1 MKVIKTIC
9 GMCGG
14 DYCGIDVHVED
25 GRIVKVKGSQDH
37 RVNQGATCPKVQAA
51 IELEYDPNRLSYP
64 MKRAGD
70 KQRGGDAW
78 QRISWDEALDTIAE
92 NLTRIKDS
100 YGAQALAVHEGESL
114 EQFIRDG
121 WARRFMNL
129 YGTPN
134 WVQNDHMC
142 YLPAVI
148 AERLTYGVE
157 EIDGFEAEHARC
169 IFLWGAN
176 PVTSHVATHWRYITQ
191 ARKRGAK
198 LIVVDPRFSR
208 SAQKA
213 DIYAPIRPGSDVA
226 LALGLIN
233 FIITQKLY
241 DADFVERWT
250 SGFDQLA
257 ERVKP
262 FTPEKVESITGV
274 AANDVRRIAETYATN
289 KPGWLDA
296 GNALEHHSNSAQTLR
311 ALMILKALTGN
322 IDVPGGNVLI
332 DGLPLTDVKL
342 REKRPVGLKPLGATK
357 YPLFVEFGEFVPGDV
372 LIETLLT
379 DEPYPIKAML
389 FSGGNPAL
397 TWPNS
402 QRVEAAYRRLDFVAV
417 MELYMTATA
426 RLADIVLP
434 AASQFEKA
442 QLIAH
447 TAPFGVDKPTWYLSL
462 RKQITDPGERRSDWW
477 FWKALAHRMGYG
489 DYYPWADEKE
499 AIDYQLE
506 PLGITVADLEAN
518 PSGMFYGEPPKYR
531 RYEKEGFRT
540 PTGKVELYSH
550 VLAGYGYDPL
560 PHYEEPVESH
570 ARAPETARRYPLI
583 LNAGRRVA
591 AYTHSRHRGL
601 PGLRRIEPEPYA
613 EIHPTTAQEYG
624 VSDGDW
630 IVVESLRGSIEIKAQ
645 VTEGIVPGVVNLFHG
660 WEEANANVLTDHQ
673 DCDPVLATPSLRAEL
688 CRVRGKESS
697 QYSGAGM

>member
-1 MKVIKTIC
+1 MEVTTTIC

-14 DYCGIDVHVED
+14 DYCGIDVYVED
-25 GRIVKVKGSQDH
+25 GRILDVKGRKDH
-37 RVNQGATCPKVQAA
+37 RVNQGATCPKVRAT
-51 IELEYDPNRLSYP
+51 IELQYDPNRLSHP
-64 MKRAGD
+64 LKRTGD
-70 KQRGGDAW
+70 SW

-92 NLTRIKDS
+92 NLSRTKDS
-100 YGAQALAVHEGESL
+100 YGAQALVVHEGESL

-134 WVQNDHMC
+134 WAQNDHMC
-142 YLPAVI
+142 YLPTCV
-148 AERLTYGVE
+148 AEHLTYGVE
-157 EIDGFEAEHARC
+157 EIDGFEAENARC

-176 PVTSHVATHWRYITQ
+176 PVTSHLTTHWRYITQ

-198 LIVVDPRFSR
+198 LIVVDPRLSL
-208 SAQKA
+208 SAKKA
-213 DIYAPIRPGSDVA
+213 DIYAPVRPGSDVA

-233 FIITQKLY
+233 CIITERLY
-241 DADFVERWT
+241 DVDFVERWT

-257 ERVKP
+257 ERVRP
-262 FTPEKVESITGV
+262 FTPERVESITGV
-274 AANDVRRIAETYATN
+274 AADDVRRIAETYATN
-289 KPGWLDA
+289 RPGWLDA

-332 DGLPLTDVKL
+332 DPLPLRDVKL
-342 REKRPVGLKPLGATK
+342 REKRHVLLKPLGTTK
-357 YPLFVEFGEFVPGDV
+357 YPLFVEFGEFIPGDV
-372 LIETLLT
+372 LVETLLT

-389 FSGGNPAL
+389 LGGGNPAL

-402 QRVEAAYRRLDFVAV
+402 QQVESAYRRLDFMAV

-447 TAPFGVDKPTWYLSL
+447 TAPFGPDQPTWCLSL

-477 FWKALAHRMGYG
+477 FWKALGHRMGYG
-489 DYYPWADEKE
+489 AYYPWADEKE
-499 AIDYQLE
+499 AIDYQLQ

-518 PSGMFYGEPPKYR
+518 PTGVFYGEPPRYR

-540 PTGKVELYSH
+540 PSGKVELYSH
-550 VLAGYGYDPL
+550 VLETYGYDPL
-560 PHYEEPVESH
+560 PHYEEPTESP
-570 ARAPETARRYPLI
+570 ARAPETATRYPLI
-583 LNAGRRVA
+583 LNTGRRVTP
-591 AYTHSRHRGL
+591 YTHSRYRGL
-601 PGLRRIEPEPYA
+601 SSMRRLEPEPCA
-613 EIHPTTAQEYG
+613 EIHPTTAQEYD

-630 IVVESLRGSIEIKAQ
+630 IIVESLRGSIEIRAQ
-645 VTEGIVPGVVNLFHG
+645 VTEGVVPGMVDLLHG
-660 WEEANANVLTDHQ
+660 WEEANANLLTDHQ
-673 DCDPVLATPSLRAEL
+673 DCDPILATPSLRAGL
-688 CRVRGKESS
+688 CTIKKGD
-697 QYSGAGM
+697 